1 VAECGPDSSADI
13 APFASFRHDSTR
25 ASWASVGNILAD
37 SFSRIVQT
45 RLRMDARIPTHGVLF
60 EASRFWVL
68 HRRRDYGPFDYEWS
82 QDFAGVELMYAG
94 RKFGEY
100 CSKDEIFADLKEFRL
115 PAAVVDV
122 ATIVLGCLIFGVLN
136 GLPESERRQFICD
149 RLVAGG
155 YRRFAQLSTRPEPP
169 LIDRQPRREA

>member
-1 VAECGPDSSADI
+1 
-13 APFASFRHDSTR
+13 
-25 ASWASVGNILAD
+25 
-37 SFSRIVQT
+37 
-45 RLRMDARIPTHGVLF
+45 MDARLPTHGVLF

-115 PAAVVDV
+115 PAAVVEV
-122 ATIVLGCLIFGVLN
+122 ATIVLGSLVFCVLN
-136 GLPESERRQFICD
+136 GVPEPERRQFIGEQ
-149 RLVAGG
+149 LVAGG
-155 YRRFAQLSTRPEPP
+155 YQRFAQLSTRPEPP
-169 LIDRQPRREA
+169 ATTR